1 MADGANRQQAGKA
14 AAAESTRPRGVI
26 LGAGRGIR
34 GGRPTALVLTDSR
47 HRVLDWVLDSF
58 RAVPDVE
65 TVFVGGY
72 RVEEVAEH
80 YPAIRFLY
88 NPDWAETG
96 PVHSLGLAMGGAPRT
111 TYVCYSDIVFRPELI
126 RNMERL
132 DADLVL
138 ALDTQWRTRYE
149 GRSSRDLA
157 LAEKARLEGDR
168 LLAIGRRV
176 PTADAD
182 AEFVGLMK
190 LSPGACA
197 AVSDALRN
205 GDFDRGARLPDLIRH
220 LSERGAS
227 VALADALGDWAELN
241 APQDLARF
249 VLGTKAESLERLRPL
264 IRKGRIGRQV
274 SFTHSEWKG
283 DPARLLARVREEF
296 EGNPLIVRSSALS
309 EDSWLQ
315 SAAGAY
321 QSFLGVPSLDEEAVT
336 SAVDAVFSSYG
347 APHPEDQVLVQR
359 LLTDVSMS
367 GVIMTRTPTLGAPYF
382 VINFD
387 ATTGS
392 TRSVTDGS
400 GAGIRTVYVHRDASV
415 REDLPRPLHHL
426 LEAAREIEELVG
438 HDSLDMEFAFTGT
451 DRPHILQIR
460 PIAVSRPDQ
469 PVDDEKVAAGIER
482 ARVYLRA
489 LQAPSPLLVGSTTR
503 LSVMTDWNPAEMIG
517 IKPRRLAFSLYR
529 RLISDEPWAGQ
540 RAELGYRDVRPCN
553 LIVDVLG
560 HPYVDVR
567 VDFNSWIPAE
577 LPDPLA
583 ARLVDHYLARLA
595 RHPELHDKVE
605 FDVVLTCRSFDFA
618 QQSERLAR
626 DGFGEDEIAALERAL
641 LAITRRG
648 IARCAGDLA
657 AIDDLEVR
665 RQRILSL
672 PLPPLERA
680 FLLLEDVR
688 RAGVPLFAHLARHG
702 FVAVALLRS
711 LRAIGCIDDAEV
723 EAFQASVRT
732 IPARMHDHALEVGAG
747 TRPFEDFVRSYGHL
761 RPASYDITS
770 ECYAAAPERYL
781 RPIVEAAKHAPSP
794 ASGGGWSEATRA
806 RVGAALADAD
816 LGTECD
822 GLLAF
827 MTAAIEGRELGKFQ
841 FMKNVNGALEALAEF
856 GASNGHSRED
866 IAHVRIEDLLSL
878 RGAAAEEVSYA
889 LRRMVRRGREEHYV
903 TQAVCLPAQIADER
917 DLLGFEQVASEP
929 NFITRKKARARVLA
943 LDGES
948 GADVD
953 PAGRIVLIP
962 HADPGYDWIF
972 SRGIAGLVTMY
983 GGVNSHMAIRAA
995 EFELP
1000 AAIGVGELLF
1010 DEVSRADLL
1019 DLDCESRKIRVVH

>member
-1 MADGANRQQAGKA
+1 MAEGRQRQPSPVGI
-14 AAAESTRPRGVI
+14 SRGSRPRALI

-34 GGRPTALVLTDSR
+34 GGTPTALVLTDSR

-58 RAVPDVE
+58 STVPEVE

-96 PVHSLGLAMGGAPRT
+96 PVHSLGLAMGGAPET
-111 TYVCYSDIVFRPELI
+111 TYVCYSDIVFRSELI
-126 RNMERL
+126 RSMDRL
-132 DADLVL
+132 EADLVL
-138 ALDTQWRTRYE
+138 AVDSQWRTRYE
-149 GRSSRDLA
+149 GRSSRDMA

-168 LLAIGRRV
+168 LLGIGRRV
-176 PTADAD
+176 PTAEAD

-190 LSPGACA
+190 LSPGAWE
-197 AVSDALRN
+197 AVRDALREN
-205 GDFDRGARLPDLIRH
+205 VFDRGARLPDLIRH

-227 VALADALGDWAELN
+227 VAIVDVLGDWAELN
-241 APQDLARF
+241 APQDIARF

-283 DPARLLARVREEF
+283 DSARWLDRVRDEF

-321 QSFLGVPSLDEEAVT
+321 QSFLGVPSLDREAVA
-336 SAVDAVFSSYG
+336 SAVDAVFASYG
-347 APHPEDQVLVQR
+347 APHAEDQVLVQR

-387 ATTGS
+387 ASSGS
-392 TRSVTDGS
+392 TQTVTDGS
-400 GAGIRTVYVHRDASV
+400 GVGIRTVYVHRRSDV
-415 REDLPRPLHHL
+415 RDDVPRPLHHL

-460 PIAVSRPDQ
+460 PIAVSHPDQ
-469 PVDDEKVAAGIER
+469 PVDDDKVAAGLDR
-482 ARVYLRA
+482 ARAYLDE
-489 LQAPSPLLVGSTTR
+489 LQAPSPLILGSTTR

-517 IKPRRLAFSLYR
+517 VKPRRLAFSLYR
-529 RLISDEPWAGQ
+529 RLITDEPWAGQ

-577 LPDPLA
+577 IPDPLA
-583 ARLVDHYLARLA
+583 ARLVDHYLERLA
-595 RHPELHDKVE
+595 AHPELHDKVE
-605 FDVVLTCRSFDFA
+605 FDVVLTCRAFDFE
-618 QQSERLAR
+618 QQAERLRR
-626 DGFGEDEIAALERAL
+626 DGFGAEEIAHLEAAL
-641 LAITRRG
+641 LVITRRG
-648 IARCAGDLA
+648 IARCAGDVV
-657 AIDDLEVR
+657 AIQDLESR
-665 RQRILSL
+665 RERILSR

-688 RAGVPLFAHLARHG
+688 RAGIPLFAHLARHG
-702 FVAVALLRS
+702 FVAVAFLRS
-711 LRAIGCIDDAEV
+711 LRAIGALDDAEV

-732 IPARMHDHALEVGAG
+732 IPALMHDEALEVAAG
-747 TRPFEDFVRSYGHL
+747 RRTFDDFVQSYGHL
-761 RPASYDITS
+761 RPASYDISS
-770 ECYAAAPERYL
+770 ECYADAPERYL
-781 RPIVEAAKHAPSP
+781 RPIVEAAQKGSVLESP
-794 ASGGGWSEATRA
+794 ETWSDRTRA
-806 RVGAALADAD
+806 RVEAALTEAG
-816 LGTECD
+816 LGIDCE

-856 GASNGHSRED
+856 GEAHGHPRD
-866 IAHVRIEDLLSL
+866 DVAHVRIEDLLSL
-878 RGAAAEEVSYA
+878 RGAAAEEISYA

-903 TQAVCLPAQIADER
+903 AHAVCLPAQIVDAR
-917 DLLGFEQVASEP
+917 DLTGFEQVASEP
-929 NFITRKKARARVLA
+929 NYITRKKARARVLA
-943 LDGES
+943 LDDEAN
-948 GADVD
+948 ADVD

-962 HADPGYDWIF
+962 NADPGYDWIF

-1000 AAIGVGELLF
+1000 AAIGIGELLF